1 MSRDL
6 CFGLHV
12 QAVLVLE
19 AAQVA
24 RRVSAPLRLAAMGLY
39 GLLGAPNLAVENYT
53 ALDIKHIQHDT
64 LSGQWATSLCSLH
77 RDGMRGT
84 RLDSYDERCF
94 GFRVVLL
101 LKFEMA

>member
-1 MSRDL
+1 MPLLKSIVGF
-6 CFGLHV
+6 FG

-39 GLLGAPNLAVENYT
+39 GLLGAPTMALESFT

-64 LSGQWATSLCSLH
+64 LSGVYH
-77 RDGMRGT
+77 NP
-84 RLDSYDERCF
+84 ERIFFCTVNITF
-94 GFRVVLL
+94 
-101 LKFEMA
+101 

>member
-1 MSRDL
+1 M
-6 CFGLHV
+6 

-39 GLLGAPNLAVENYT
+39 GLLGAPTLAVENFT

-64 LSGQWATSLCSLH
+64 LSGKCHVTMFATLY
-77 RDGMRGT
+77 GMGEICLYSCR
-84 RLDSYDERCF
+84 E
-94 GFRVVLL
+94 
-101 LKFEMA
+101 